1 MKLTTM
7 ILKAIPAIAALLLA
21 VPLSASA
28 EGNATLP
35 GGASSVRETYDDWM
49 VSCATS
55 QEKDKPATKICTIA
69 QEQADAQSRRRVL
82 LVQLLPGKGSAK
94 ATLVLPFGLDIQ
106 KGVTLQLDD
115 GKAGAAQRFLTCYEI
130 GCVVELTLDSATL
143 ASYNK
148 GKQLKINVTA
158 ASTDGTGKEASFAVS
173 LKGFQTAYNRAV
185 ELAK

>member
-1 MKLTTM
+1 ML
-7 ILKAIPAIAALLLA
+7 LKIISPVAIAALVLVA
-21 VPLSASA
+21 PFGANAQSN
-28 EGNATLP
+28 GNLP

-49 VSCATS
+49 VSCATP
-55 QEKDKPATKICTIA
+55 QDKDKQTTKICAIA
-69 QEQADAQSRRRVL
+69 QEQSDSQSRQRVL
-82 LVQLLPGKGSAK
+82 LVELLPGKGSAK

-115 GKAGAAQRFLTCYEI
+115 GKVGATQRFRTCFPI

-143 ASYNK
+143 AAYNK
-148 GKQLKINVTA
+148 GKQLKINATA
-158 ASTDGTGKEASFAVS
+158 AAAEGSAGKDVAFSVS